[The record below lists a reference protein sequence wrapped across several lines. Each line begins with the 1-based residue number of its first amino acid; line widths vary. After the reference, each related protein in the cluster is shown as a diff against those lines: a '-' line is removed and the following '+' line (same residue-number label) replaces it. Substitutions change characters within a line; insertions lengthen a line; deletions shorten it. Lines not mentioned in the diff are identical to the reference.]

1 MLPRRSSG
9 CMTADSRLAAD
20 TPIHH
25 VARIFLWRHRP
36 KAKGWKNICWDFWS
50 FKGHGITKGVFWG
63 QYPEILP
70 RIRDQPQRADCGS
83 WRLGQTCLQS
93 GVSVIRV
100 AADIEVFKYC
110 LILTL
115 INVPLR
121 GPLEVDPCN
130 VRRLLGLDLVNG
142 GPSVLHQLYNKSQA
156 YMGLYVTGGG
166 GHMHWVFMGREMD
179 H

>member
-1 MLPRRSSG
+1 MSLESF
-9 CMTADSRLAAD
+9 SRPEDGLRCRQGVKPPLNQP
-20 TPIHH
+20 TS
-25 VARIFLWRHRP
+25 WRHRP

-70 RIRDQPQRADCGS
+70 RIRDLPQWADCGS
-83 WRLGQTCLQS
+83 WRLGQACLQS
-93 GVSVIRV
+93 GVSVGLLIRV

-121 GPLEVDPCN
+121 GQ
-130 VRRLLGLDLVNG
+130 RRSQVSLV
-142 GPSVLHQLYNKSQA
+142 
-156 YMGLYVTGGG
+156 GGG
-166 GHMHWVFMGREMD
+166 LTEFQGGGNKPQYLYL
-179 H
+179 